1 MQRAVFLDRDGT
13 INEEVGYLN
22 HIDRLRL
29 YPWAAPA
36 IRRLNQAGFRTLLIT
51 NQGGVARGLFPE
63 YLIHEVHS
71 RMQSELERFGAHLD
85 GIYYCPHHP
94 EGRVEQYRI
103 QCNCRKPRP
112 GMIERAA
119 REWDLDFASSFLVG
133 DKYVDL
139 ETGFRFG
146 LRNAL
151 VLSGYGRGE
160 YLYRRHSWTRSPD
173 IVVTDLAAAVDWIL
187 ETASNGDLQQHVPDR

>member
-1 MQRAVFLDRDGT
+1 MRRAVFLDRDGT

-36 IRRLNQAGFRTLLIT
+36 IRKLNETGFLTLLFT

-63 YLIHEVHS
+63 YLLHEVHA
-71 RMQSELERFGAHLD
+71 RMQSELALSGAHLD

-94 EGRVEQYRI
+94 EGRVAQYRM

-119 REWDLDFASSFLVG
+119 SEWKLDLSSSFVVG

-146 LRNAL
+146 ARGAL
-151 VLSGYGRGE
+151 VLSGYGKGE
-160 YLYRRHSWTRSPD
+160 YLYRRHGWPRPPD
-173 IVVTDLAAAVDWIL
+173 IVVANLEAAVDWIVQSTL
-187 ETASNGDLQQHVPDR
+187 